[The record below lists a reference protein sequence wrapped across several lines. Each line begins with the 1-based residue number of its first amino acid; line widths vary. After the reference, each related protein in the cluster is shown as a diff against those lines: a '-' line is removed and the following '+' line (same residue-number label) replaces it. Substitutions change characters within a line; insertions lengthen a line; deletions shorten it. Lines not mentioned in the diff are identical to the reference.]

1 MGDLGQA
8 WIMNGGRDIRFEGV
22 EASFISPV
30 NNYSLIARCVTYAI
44 LFLAVPFLAIF
55 LCEIYS
61 RVRIHPIQYLLIG
74 AADVLFYL
82 LVLSFSEH
90 ISFLASY
97 LVAAAAVC
105 ATILFYGSA
114 IFRARKWGVFIALV
128 HAVSYCLLYG
138 ILQSEDYAL
147 LMGSVM
153 IFAVI
158 ALVMYLTRKI
168 DWYENGLK
176 I

>member
-1 MGDLGQA
+1 M
-8 WIMNGGRDIRFEGV
+8 
-22 EASFISPV
+22 
-30 NNYSLIARCVTYAI
+30 TYAI

-128 HAVSYCLLYG
+128 HGVSYCLLYG

>member
-1 MGDLGQA
+1 NIRYDT
-8 WIMNGGRDIRFEGV
+8 IDNRESVDII
-22 EASFISPV
+22 FISPI
-30 NNYSLIARCVTYAI
+30 NNYSLALRCVTYAI

-61 RVRIHPIQYLLIG
+61 GSRIHMIQYLLIG

-82 LVLSFSEH
+82 LILSISEHLSF
-90 ISFLASY
+90 LLSY
-97 LVAAAAVC
+97 LIASIAVC
-105 ATILFYGSA
+105 GTILFYGAA
-114 IFRARKWGVFIALV
+114 IFRASKWGVFIALV
-128 HAVSYCLLYG
+128 HAVSYCILYG

-158 ALVMYLTRKI
+158 VLVMYLTRKI
-168 DWYENGLK
+168 DWYESK
-176 I
+176 INF

>member
-1 MGDLGQA
+1 M
-8 WIMNGGRDIRFEGV
+8 
-22 EASFISPV
+22 
-30 NNYSLIARCVTYAI
+30 
-44 LFLAVPFLAIF
+44 PFLAIF

-114 IFRARKWGVFIALV
+114 I
-128 HAVSYCLLYG
+128 
-138 ILQSEDYAL
+138 SEHKTYT
-147 LMGSVM
+147 S
-153 IFAVI
+153 
-158 ALVMYLTRKI
+158 
-168 DWYENGLK
+168 
-176 I
+176 